1 MLKRILSVLF
11 VSLAFMSA
19 GAQTKW
25 LNPLENGAEVHG
37 QGWSELRHT
46 YNRLPQKAEG
56 VVPESVWWL
65 SKHSAG
71 LSLRFR
77 TDASSLTIRY
87 GVSEGLAYPHM
98 QTTGKSGL
106 DLYIAGDNGRSVWV
120 SPDFLP
126 SFGDTLVYGYSHIPA
141 AKEKSGTLECRLY
154 LPLYNSVKWLEVGVP
169 EGSHIAFEKDESQK
183 PIVVYGTSI
192 AQGACASRPS
202 MAWTTILERKSG
214 RQVVNLGFSGSGRME
229 PELFD
234 LLSEIDA
241 GMYIID
247 CLPNLDAESPI
258 VELTLN
264 GCHKLREKHDCPIL
278 LVEHNGYPGTP
289 TSAERVDVENG
300 KLREAYRTL
309 LAEGVRDIHY
319 LSTEEFDFGPECTV
333 EGVHPNDMGMMRM
346 ADAHLAKITGILPQA
361 KPMICS
367 QWNGRK
373 VAFIGDSITDPNQ
386 VKYGMNRV
394 YWQDL
399 QVMLGIEPLVYAVNG
414 YQLSQA
420 VELAQKMEA
429 ECGQEPDAILMLLG
443 TNDYNSSVPM
453 GEWYTLENVK
463 VNVDGKTVTRRH
475 RTFSFD
481 GETFRGR
488 LNTAIRYLKTH
499 YPTKQIILMTP
510 IHRDFASFGKW
521 NVQPDENYANGQGL
535 FVEAYADAVREA
547 GKLWAVP
554 VIDLSTLCGLNPTL
568 PEYLGY
574 FRNPETDHLHPN
586 TEGHRRMASAIAYQL
601 LGLPAWF

>member
-1 MLKRILSVLF
+1 MVKRFSLLF
-11 VSLAFMSA
+11 AAFLVCMSA
-19 GAQTKW
+19 GAQMKW
-25 LNPLENGAEVHG
+25 FNPLENGAQVHG
-37 QGWSELRHT
+37 QGWNELRQT
-46 YNRLPQKAEG
+46 YRRLPDKAEG
-56 VVPESVWWL
+56 VVPSSVWWL
-65 SKHSAG
+65 SRHSAG

-77 TDASSLTIRY
+77 TDAPSVTIRY
-87 GVSEGLAYPHM
+87 TVGEGLAYPHM
-98 QTTGKSGL
+98 QSTGKSGL
-106 DLYIAGDNGRSVWV
+106 DLYITGDDGRQEWA

-126 SFGDTLVYGYSHIPA
+126 SFGDTIVYRYSCLPTEM
-141 AKEKSGTLECRLY
+141 EKSGTLECRLY
-154 LPLYNSVKWLEVGVP
+154 LPLYNSVKWLEIGVP
-169 EGSHIAFEKDESQK
+169 EGSHITFAKDESQK

-192 AQGACASRPS
+192 AQGACASRPA
-202 MAWTTILERKSG
+202 MAWSTILERETG
-214 RQVVNLGFSGSGRME
+214 YQVINLGFSGNGRME
-229 PELFD
+229 PQLFD
-234 LLSEIDA
+234 LLNEIDA

-247 CLPNLDAESPI
+247 CLPNLEAESPI
-258 VELTLN
+258 VELTLD
-264 GCHKLREKHDCPIL
+264 GCHKLRERHDCPIL
-278 LVEHNGYPGTP
+278 LVEHNGNPGDQATDEKV
-289 TSAERVDVENG
+289 SVENS
-300 KLREAYRTL
+300 KLKEAYRKL
-309 LAEGVRDIHY
+309 LEEGVAGIHY
-319 LSTEEFDFGPECTV
+319 LSVEEVDFTPECTV
-333 EGVHPNDMGMMRM
+333 EGVHPNDVGMRRI
-346 ADAHLAKITGILPQA
+346 ADAHLAKMAGILPQA
-361 KPMICS
+361 EPVICS
-367 QWNGRK
+367 QWNGKK

-386 VKYGMNRV
+386 VKYGWNRV

-399 QVMLGIEPLVYAVNG
+399 QVLLGIQPLVYARNG

-420 VELAQKMEA
+420 LELAQKMEE

-453 GEWYTLENVK
+453 GEWYSVKNEK
-463 VNVDGKTVTRRH
+463 VNVDGKTVTRLH

-481 GETFRGR
+481 GETFKGR
-488 LNTAIRYLKTH
+488 LNIAVRYLKTH

-586 TEGHRRMASAIAYQL
+586 TAGHFRMALTIAYQML
-601 LGLPAWF
+601 ALPAGF